1 MLFTYPDTSEPVQT
15 LQRHTHTHRTGYQKN
30 GQHFEGLYFMK
41 WWACTQ
47 KHDTKFKICSSFYV
61 GV

>member
-41 WWACTQ
+41 W
-47 KHDTKFKICSSFYV
+47 
-61 GV
+61 